1 MLKEQFTE
9 KKAELDAARY
19 PILIHFRNVDISL
32 EVALHSRFS
41 KNLDQV
47 MALVEETFPGAKL
60 EALEAGGAAVIKS
73 IEVSG
78 NQPGTSREPSGKQGC
93 KY

>member
-47 MALVEETFPGAKL
+47 MALVEETFPGARV
-60 EALEAGGAAVIKS
+60 EAVSGGEAAVVKS
-73 IEVSG
+73 VTING
-78 NQPGTSREPSGKQGC
+78 NGC